1 MNDKELIEYWK
12 KRFYLEK
19 QQKFDLLDQIE
30 SIENKLLE
38 INNWNE
44 FKDYVNELNK

>member
-19 QQKFDLLDQIE
+19 EQKFDLLEQVE
-30 SIENKLLE
+30 SIKSKLLE

-44 FKDYVNELNK
+44 FKEYVNELNK